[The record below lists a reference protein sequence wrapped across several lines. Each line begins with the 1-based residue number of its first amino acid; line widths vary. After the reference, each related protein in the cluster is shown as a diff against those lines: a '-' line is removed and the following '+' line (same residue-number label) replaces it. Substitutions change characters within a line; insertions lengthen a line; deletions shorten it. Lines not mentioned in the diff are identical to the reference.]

1 MAENNLSLIK
11 AFTSYTQKMKEY
23 IADNSG
29 SGNDNSNSLPIT
41 GGTMEGALIAQS
53 NTDYTVAQ
61 VRNVTMS
68 TSAASGGRAIR
79 PVRIEMHKAER
90 YYNQGIHKDL
100 LARFGSEHVR
110 LLIKSKSNS
119 RFGRHYQVETTICH
133 TLCRF
138 RMVLVSVRNKDRIDV
153 ANIVIKLPHNVSV
166 LDTAFYQNF
175 GCPV

>member
-1 MAENNLSLIK
+1 MAENNLSLRK

-68 TSAASGGRAIR
+68 TSAASGG
-79 PVRIEMHKAER
+79 
-90 YYNQGIHKDL
+90 
-100 LARFGSEHVR
+100 
-110 LLIKSKSNS
+110 SN
-119 RFGRHYQVETTICH
+119 GQIHYQY
-133 TLCRF
+133 
-138 RMVLVSVRNKDRIDV
+138 S
-153 ANIVIKLPHNVSV
+153 
-166 LDTAFYQNF
+166 
-175 GCPV
+175 